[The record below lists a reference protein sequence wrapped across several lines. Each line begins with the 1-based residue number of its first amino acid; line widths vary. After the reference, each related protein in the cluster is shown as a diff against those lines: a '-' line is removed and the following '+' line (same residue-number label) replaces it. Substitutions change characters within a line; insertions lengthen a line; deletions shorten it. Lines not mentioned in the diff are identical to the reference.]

1 MKKIFDYD
9 RIEEISNHIKNKCDV
24 IDIELEKIVSAIN
37 NIGDVDKTD
46 NMLLLLNR
54 YNNEVNELKK
64 FINVVDYYTNY
75 MNTVTNYYR
84 DIYTDYDRKLVNNL
98 KDIGGYGKNR
108 F

>member
-1 MKKIFDYD
+1 MWYFKGD
-9 RIEEISNHIKNKCDV
+9 EIAV
-24 IDIELEKIVSAIN
+24 ILHSEVWNTYRCAT
-37 NIGDVDKTD
+37 DVDKTD

-64 FINVVDYYTNY
+64 FINVIDYYTNY

-98 KDIGGYGKNR
+98 MDIGGGHGKNR